1 MHRFIHVFGHDI
13 AGYGLMITLGV
24 IVSNILA
31 LIMLKKKKLLVWDF
45 VILEG
50 YAGLGMIFGAK
61 LLFLFVSRNSIDWSH
76 FFEPEVFSAYM
87 TSGFVFYGGLIGALL
102 CALLAKKIHKID
114 VAALLRSCI
123 FFLPLAHGFGRI
135 GCFLGGCCYGI
146 PYDGWLAVTFPDDVG
161 IPEPLTRFPV
171 QLVESAL
178 LICLAIVLFILAYRG
193 KDRRT
198 ISIYLIAYAIIRF
211 VLEYLRAD
219 AARGRFLFLST
230 SQWVSI
236 LIVIAV
242 PAYLIIRGNRAKRV
256 TEGAHH

>member
-123 FFLPLAHGFGRI
+123 FFLPCTRIRAHR
-135 GCFLGGCCYGI
+135 
-146 PYDGWLAVTFPDDVG
+146 
-161 IPEPLTRFPV
+161 
-171 QLVESAL
+171 L
-178 LICLAIVLFILAYRG
+178 LP
-193 KDRRT
+193 RRM
-198 ISIYLIAYAIIRF
+198 L
-211 VLEYLRAD
+211 LRYS
-219 AARGRFLFLST
+219 L
-230 SQWVSI
+230 
-236 LIVIAV
+236 
-242 PAYLIIRGNRAKRV
+242 
-256 TEGAHH
+256 

>member
-1 MHRFIHVFGHDI
+1 
-13 AGYGLMITLGV
+13 
-24 IVSNILA
+24 
-31 LIMLKKKKLLVWDF
+31 
-45 VILEG
+45 
-50 YAGLGMIFGAK
+50 
-61 LLFLFVSRNSIDWSH
+61 
-76 FFEPEVFSAYM
+76 M

-219 AARGRFLFLST
+219 AARGSFLFLST
-230 SQWVSI
+230 SQWISI

-242 PAYLIIRGNRAKRV
+242 PAYLIIQGTQAKRV

>member
-1 MHRFIHVFGHDI
+1 MLRFIHIFGHDI

-31 LIMLKKKKLLVWDF
+31 LIMLKKKKLPIWDF
-45 VILEG
+45 VIMEG

-61 LLFLFVSRNSIDWSH
+61 LLFLFVSRNSIDWSR

-102 CALLAKKIHKID
+102 CVLLVKKIHKID
-114 VAALLRSCI
+114 VVALLRSCI

-146 PYDGWLAVTFPDDVG
+146 PYDGWLAVTFPADVG

-178 LICLAIVLFILAYRG
+178 LICLALVLFILAYRG
-193 KDRRT
+193 KDRWT
-198 ISIYLIAYAIIRF
+198 ISIYLISYAVIRF
-211 VLEYLRAD
+211 GLEYLRAD
-219 AARGRFLFLST
+219 AARGKFLFLST
-230 SQWVSI
+230 SQWISI
-236 LIVIAV
+236 LIVLAV
-242 PAYLIIRGNRAKRV
+242 PVYLIIRNNRAKRLM
-256 TEGAHH
+256 TDLG

>member
-1 MHRFIHVFGHDI
+1 M
-13 AGYGLMITLGV
+13 
-24 IVSNILA
+24 
-31 LIMLKKKKLLVWDF
+31 
-45 VILEG
+45 
-50 YAGLGMIFGAK
+50 
-61 LLFLFVSRNSIDWSH
+61 
-76 FFEPEVFSAYM
+76 
-87 TSGFVFYGGLIGALL
+87 
-102 CALLAKKIHKID
+102 
-114 VAALLRSCI
+114 
-123 FFLPLAHGFGRI
+123 
-135 GCFLGGCCYGI
+135 
-146 PYDGWLAVTFPDDVG
+146 AVTFPDDVG

-236 LIVIAV
+236 LIMIAV
-242 PAYLIIRGNRAKRV
+242 PAYLIIRGNRAKQV
-256 TEGAHH
+256 AE